1 MNIQEV
7 LRSPARLPV
16 MTVCLLLLLLQMALF
31 LAAFRDGRSR
41 KTYFLYILQFL
52 VGLAFFY
59 FSMLEITWVVNFPD
73 GSGKRPAA
81 LALFCNFPVSVL
93 FTYEIFALIAVLAS
107 IWETTR
113 YRRRHLTNASIKETL
128 DLLPAGVAFGRAD
141 GTVVF
146 SNLSMNRL
154 FRKLTG
160 RRITDLRDLQEE
172 IFNRKIKDTLA
183 GKESGEKEIATDKDW
198 SSDGTGEATE
208 TAFSVRQGEAS
219 TCPHSLTQV
228 ALPDGSGIWQVAAE
242 NLDVEGESFVEIVA
256 TDITEQAA
264 FARELEEKNERLRDM
279 HRRLDLYN
287 RQADRIIIAQELLT
301 ARMAVH
307 NEVGN
312 VLLESRH
319 YLKEPA
325 SFDEEKLLQ
334 ALKNTNTYLLREYE
348 EDDTV
353 RDALAD
359 ALEMAEAIGV
369 DVDITGVIPEG
380 DPARKILAAA
390 IGECASNTVKHAG
403 GDRLRVEIYNDGGFV
418 YILSSNGKQPEGE
431 IRETG
436 GLLSLRLLVEN
447 EGGAMQETI
456 LPEFTL
462 RISLPA
468 QTDTHLT

>member
-1 MNIQEV
+1 
-7 LRSPARLPV
+7 
-16 MTVCLLLLLLQMALF
+16 MA
-31 LAAFRDGRSR
+31 
-41 KTYFLYILQFL
+41 
-52 VGLAFFY
+52 
-59 FSMLEITWVVNFPD
+59 
-73 GSGKRPAA
+73 
-81 LALFCNFPVSVL
+81 
-93 FTYEIFALIAVLAS
+93 
-107 IWETTR
+107 
-113 YRRRHLTNASIKETL
+113 
-128 DLLPAGVAFGRAD
+128 
-141 GTVVF
+141 
-146 SNLSMNRL
+146 
-154 FRKLTG
+154 
-160 RRITDLRDLQEE
+160 
-172 IFNRKIKDTLA
+172 
-183 GKESGEKEIATDKDW
+183 
-198 SSDGTGEATE
+198 
-208 TAFSVRQGEAS
+208 
-219 TCPHSLTQV
+219 
-228 ALPDGSGIWQVAAE
+228 
-242 NLDVEGESFVEIVA
+242 VEGEPFVEIVA

-348 EDDTV
+348 EDDTA

-403 GDRLRVEIYNDGGFV
+403 GDSLRVEIYSMEEVPDHIQDAKREFTPAQDARVDSVHVQDAGVDSFHAQDARGDAAHVRDAREETLYGEGVRSCENTRQAGDGFV

-447 EGGAMQETI
+447 EGGWMQEAI
-456 LPEFTL
+456 FPEFTL

-468 QTDTHLT
+468 QTDTILQ

>member
-1 MNIQEV
+1 VSFRNRRFMD
-7 LRSPARLPV
+7 RL
-16 MTVCLLLLLLQMALF
+16 
-31 LAAFRDGRSR
+31 
-41 KTYFLYILQFL
+41 
-52 VGLAFFY
+52 
-59 FSMLEITWVVNFPD
+59 
-73 GSGKRPAA
+73 
-81 LALFCNFPVSVL
+81 
-93 FTYEIFALIAVLAS
+93 
-107 IWETTR
+107 
-113 YRRRHLTNASIKETL
+113 
-128 DLLPAGVAFGRAD
+128 
-141 GTVVF
+141 
-146 SNLSMNRL
+146 
-154 FRKLTG
+154 LTG

-208 TAFSVRQGEAS
+208 TAFSVRQGKAKSATMEGNASPVSAFSVRQGEAS

-242 NLDVEGESFVEIVA
+242 NLDVEGEPFVEIVA

-462 RISLPA
+462 RIFLPA